1 MLSSTFDSFLKA
13 EPTTHWVEEQAS
25 KQKITPK
32 KKSKG
37 QMVRCGIIEK
47 KKKILNWAA
56 AFKKEIHD
64 FSDPKKYF
72 NNCFLKKIQVS
83 KHHLAVK
90 SWKSVKIESADLKSH
105 LTNFCSFLHFNLG
118 LCSFWGCNKYNS
130 CRFPAGCPSVFRLA
144 EKALQDISD
153 SRVSGHTQGERSAR
167 CCQIECIPT
176 FLKNQKWMGKTE
188 DGPS

>member
-1 MLSSTFDSFLKA
+1 
-13 EPTTHWVEEQAS
+13 
-25 KQKITPK
+25 
-32 KKSKG
+32 
-37 QMVRCGIIEK
+37 MVRCGIIE

-64 FSDPKKYF
+64 FSDPKMYF
-72 NNCFLKKIQVS
+72 DNCFLKEIGVS
-83 KHHLAVK
+83 KLHLAVK
-90 SWKSVKIESADLKSH
+90 SLKSVKIESADLKRH
-105 LTNFCSFLHFNLG
+105 LTNFCGFLHFNLG

-188 DGPS
+188 LTWRF